1 MKTVYMVSFEG
12 YTVSYGSYTYCAGV
26 FDNKDTAREVRD
38 KVKQKLQ
45 ETIKEPEV
53 VITAIELNYEFEV
66 KGPIEWHGYKT
77 DFLLG
82 GYAE

>member
-1 MKTVYMVSFEG
+1 MKKVYMVSFEG
-12 YTVSYGSYTYCAGV
+12 YTGGYGSYTYCAGV
-26 FDNKDTAREVRD
+26 FDNEDTAREVKD

-45 ETIKEPEV
+45 ESIKEPEV
-53 VITAIELNYEFEV
+53 FVTAIELNHEFEV

-82 GYAE
+82 GYEE

>member
-12 YTVSYGSYTYCAGV
+12 YTGDYGSYTYCAGV
-26 FDNKDTAREVRD
+26 FDNEDAAREVSD

-45 ETIKEPEV
+45 ESIKEPDV
-53 VITAIELNYEFEV
+53 FITAIELNREFEV
-66 KGPIEWHGYKT
+66 RGPREWHGYVT

-82 GYAE
+82 GYEE